1 MSEQLNYGFLLIDKP
16 TGISS
21 FSVLHQL
28 DKHFSLSRSKQKL
41 GHGGTLDPAASGLLV
56 AAVGKAT
63 RLLRFF
69 LGSDKRYLAHV
80 RLGARTTT
88 DDAMGEVTETAPFEH
103 LHRDH
108 IEQAL
113 DAFRGPIKQVP
124 PDFSALHVNGKRAYE
139 LARKGREIE
148 LPARDATIYENTL
161 TACDLPND
169 PVIQLDIA
177 CSGGTYIRS
186 IARDLGQNLGCYAHL
201 CGLRRTQSCR
211 FDLSQAHTL
220 DHLLEQSSLAPF
232 LLPCEQA
239 LSFMEAVKLSQRE
252 AEFLMAGRPVNFKH
266 LKPGAYR
273 LQCEDN
279 PKLLAVLEKGD
290 GINITRVDT
299 PND

>member
-1 MSEQLNYGFLLIDKP
+1 MSDQLNYGFLLIDKP

-21 FSVLHQL
+21 FSVLHQI
-28 DKHFSLSRSKQKL
+28 DKHFSLSRAKQKL

-80 RLGARTTT
+80 RLGASTTT
-88 DDAMGEVTETAPFEH
+88 DDAMGEVTETAPYEH
-103 LHRDH
+103 ITRAH
-108 IEQAL
+108 IEEAL
-113 DAFRGPIKQVP
+113 NAFRGPIKQVP

-139 LARKGREIE
+139 LARKGREID
-148 LPARDATIYENTL
+148 LPARDAMIYENLL

-186 IARDLGQNLGCYAHL
+186 IARDLGQNLGCHAHL

-211 FDLSQAHTL
+211 FNLSQAHTL
-220 DHLLEQSSLAPF
+220 SHLIEQPALAPY
-232 LLPCEQA
+232 LMPCEQA
-239 LSFMEAVKLSQRE
+239 LSFMEAVKLTQRE
-252 AEFLMAGRPVNFKH
+252 ADFLMAGRPVNFKH

-273 LQCEDN
+273 LQREDD
-279 PKLLAVLEKGD
+279 PKLLAVVEVGD
-290 GINITRVDT
+290 KIDITRVDT
-299 PND
+299 PTE